1 MGAAETDTATVLA
14 TVRTHLAN
22 ERTFAA
28 WLRTGLSV
36 AAAGILVVHASTDDR
51 AITRWLAVTFI
62 VLGSGMIVF
71 GGIRFDRVAR
81 DLGRAG
87 SPVHLPRHV
96 VQIIVA
102 VLAVLVVCTF
112 LILG

>member
-1 MGAAETDTATVLA
+1 MADVETDTATVLA
-14 TVRTHLAN
+14 KARTHLAN

-36 AAAGILVVHASTDDR
+36 AAAGIAVMRASTDGL
-51 AITRWLAVTFI
+51 AIARWLAVTFI

-71 GGIRFDRVAR
+71 GGLRFDRVAR
-81 DLGRAG
+81 DLSQAG
-87 SPVHLPRHV
+87 APVSLGRHV
-96 VQIIVA
+96 VQIVIA

-112 LILG
+112 LVLV